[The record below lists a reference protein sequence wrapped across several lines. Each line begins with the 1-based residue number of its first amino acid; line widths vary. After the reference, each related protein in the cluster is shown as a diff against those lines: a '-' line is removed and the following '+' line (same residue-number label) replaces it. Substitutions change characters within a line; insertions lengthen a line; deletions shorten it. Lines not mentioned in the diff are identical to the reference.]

1 MRLQLFVLS
10 LLPLVS
16 TISKVRLPGV
26 FTDNLVFQQQSG
38 NPVWGWAKPGEEVT
52 VLTSWGTKDSATAD
66 KDGKWMIITY
76 TTGAGAGTGHEV
88 TISGENEIVLKNVA
102 LGEVWLCAGQSNM
115 GWSVANSFE
124 AEGESDVDLPNL
136 RIFRSAREHWHE
148 PLEENRDRLAKWKPC
163 NPESAA
169 ETSAVAYYFGKTL
182 QQKLGVPVGI
192 IQRAYAGTPIEGWM
206 PWDIQRD
213 DPRAQAHKKGLDVS
227 ANRMM
232 GRGQSKQQS
241 LDLFQK
247 ELAEY
252 NSKID
257 RGETMKNA
265 SRSLSPPIIT
275 KPANLG
281 HQYPGNIFNAMI
293 APVCPYAIRGM
304 IWYQGERNAK
314 NSPQAAHYRSQ
325 LKQMIGF
332 YRNLWHGKSWGA
344 VSDGFPVYFTQLPS
358 WNPPQT
364 EPVEGVESPWVVSRE
379 SMRQVSKELYG
390 TGMAVTIDTGDAI
403 LLHPKNKK
411 PIGVRHAYLA
421 LGKTYGFPMVHEGPI
436 LSDFKIE
443 GEKILL
449 NFASTGSG
457 LTGGSDKPLDSF
469 AVAGKDRK
477 WYWAKAKIDGDS
489 ILLTSPKVEKPEAAR
504 YAWGMNP
511 SQRNLLYNQEGF
523 PASPFR
529 TDDRP
534 LYDPKAEL
542 IEVTKPAKPKGYEAK
557 DWNRPAIQ
565 N

>member
-1 MRLQLFVLS
+1 MKLQLFVLS

-52 VLTSWGTKDSATAD
+52 VLTSWGTKDSAPAD

-76 TTGAGAGTGHEV
+76 TTGAGTGHEV

-124 AEGESDVDLPNL
+124 AEGEAEVNLPNL

-213 DPRAQAHKKGLDVS
+213 DPRAQAHKKGLDDS

-232 GRGQSKQQS
+232 GRGQSKQQA

-332 YRNLWHGKSWGA
+332 YRNFWHGKSWGA

-364 EPVEGVESPWVVSRE
+364 EPVEGLESPWVVSRE
-379 SMRQVSKELYG
+379 SMRQVSKELYN
-390 TGMAVTIDTGDAI
+390 TGMAVAIDTGDAI

-436 LSDFKIE
+436 LAGFKIE
-443 GEKILL
+443 GEKIRL

-469 AVAGKDRK
+469 AVAGEDRK

-529 TDDRP
+529 TDDWP

>member
-1 MRLQLFVLS
+1 MRLKLILFS
-10 LLPLVS
+10 FFPLLCG
-16 TISKVRLPGV
+16 ISKVKLPGI

-38 NPVWGWAKPGEEVT
+38 NPVWGWAEPGEEVT
-52 VLTSWGTKDSATAD
+52 VLTSWGTKDSATAG

-76 TTGAGAGTGHEV
+76 TTGAGTGHEV

-124 AEGESDVDLPNL
+124 AEGEAEVNLPDF

-148 PLEENRDRLAKWKPC
+148 PLEENRDRLASWKPC
-163 NPESAA
+163 NPKSAA

-206 PWDIQRD
+206 PWNIQRD
-213 DPRAQAHKKGLDVS
+213 DPRAQAHKQGLDDS
-227 ANRMM
+227 ANRMIA
-232 GRGQSKQQS
+232 RGETRQKA
-241 LDLFQK
+241 LDGFQK

-252 NSKID
+252 NDKID
-257 RGETMKNA
+257 QGETMKNA
-265 SRSLSPPIIT
+265 FRSLSPPIIT

-293 APVCPYAIRGM
+293 APVCPYAIQGI

-314 NSPQAAHYRSQ
+314 NSPQAEHYRNQ
-325 LKQMIGF
+325 LKQMIGY

-344 VSDGFPVYFTQLPS
+344 VSDGFSVYFTQLPS
-358 WNPPQT
+358 WNPRQSK
-364 EPVEGVESPWVVSRE
+364 PVEGMESPWVVSRE
-379 SMRQVSKELYG
+379 SMRQVTKELYN

-421 LGKTYGFPMVHEGPI
+421 LGKTYGLPLVHEGPVFSGFKTDGNRMR
-436 LSDFKIE
+436 LS
-443 GEKILL
+443 
-449 NFASTGSG
+449 FASTGSG

-469 AVAGKDRK
+469 AIAGKDRQ

-489 ILLTSPKVEKPEAAR
+489 ILLSSPKVKQPVAAR
-504 YAWGMNP
+504 YAWAMNP
-511 SQRNLLYNQEGF
+511 SQRNLLYNQDGF

-529 TDDRP
+529 TDDWP

-542 IEVTKPAKPKGYEAK
+542 VEVTKPEKPKRYEAK
-557 DWNRPAIQ
+557 DWSRPILK
-565 N
+565 

>member
-26 FTDNLVFQQQSG
+26 FTDNLVFQQRSG
-38 NPVWGWAKPGEEVT
+38 NPVWGWAKPGEKVT

-76 TTGAGAGTGHEV
+76 TTGAGTGHEV

-124 AEGESDVDLPNL
+124 ADGESDVNLPDF

-206 PWDIQRD
+206 PWDIQRN
-213 DPRAQAHKKGLDVS
+213 DPRAQARKKGLDDS
-227 ANRMM
+227 ANRMI
-232 GRGQSKQQS
+232 GRGETRQKA
-241 LDLFQK
+241 LERFQK
-247 ELAEY
+247 ELVEY
-252 NSKID
+252 NDKID

-265 SRSLSPPIIT
+265 SRALSPPIIT
-275 KPANLG
+275 RPANLG

-293 APVCPYAIRGM
+293 APICPYAIRGM

-314 NSPQAAHYRSQ
+314 NSPQAEHYRNQ
-325 LKQMIGF
+325 LKQMIGY

-364 EPVEGVESPWVVSRE
+364 EP
-379 SMRQVSKELYG
+379 
-390 TGMAVTIDTGDAI
+390 
-403 LLHPKNKK
+403 
-411 PIGVRHAYLA
+411 
-421 LGKTYGFPMVHEGPI
+421 
-436 LSDFKIE
+436 
-443 GEKILL
+443 
-449 NFASTGSG
+449 
-457 LTGGSDKPLDSF
+457 
-469 AVAGKDRK
+469 
-477 WYWAKAKIDGDS
+477 
-489 ILLTSPKVEKPEAAR
+489 
-504 YAWGMNP
+504 
-511 SQRNLLYNQEGF
+511 
-523 PASPFR
+523 
-529 TDDRP
+529 
-534 LYDPKAEL
+534 
-542 IEVTKPAKPKGYEAK
+542 
-557 DWNRPAIQ
+557 
-565 N
+565 

>member
-182 QQKLGVPVGI
+182 QHKLGVPVGI

-232 GRGQSKQQS
+232 GRGQSKQQA

-379 SMRQVSKELYG
+379 SMRQVSSELYG

-529 TDDRP
+529 TDDWP

>member
-1 MRLQLFVLS
+1 
-10 LLPLVS
+10 
-16 TISKVRLPGV
+16 
-26 FTDNLVFQQQSG
+26 
-38 NPVWGWAKPGEEVT
+38 
-52 VLTSWGTKDSATAD
+52 
-66 KDGKWMIITY
+66 MIITY
-76 TTGAGAGTGHEV
+76 TTGAGTGHEV

-124 AEGESDVDLPNL
+124 AEGEAEVDLPNL

-232 GRGQSKQQS
+232 GRGQSKQQA

-379 SMRQVSKELYG
+379 SMRQVSSELYG

-436 LSDFKIE
+436 LAGFKIE
-443 GEKILL
+443 GEKIRL

-529 TDDRP
+529 TDDWP

>member
-1 MRLQLFVLS
+1 
-10 LLPLVS
+10 
-16 TISKVRLPGV
+16 
-26 FTDNLVFQQQSG
+26 
-38 NPVWGWAKPGEEVT
+38 
-52 VLTSWGTKDSATAD
+52 
-66 KDGKWMIITY
+66 
-76 TTGAGAGTGHEV
+76 
-88 TISGENEIVLKNVA
+88 
-102 LGEVWLCAGQSNM
+102 M

-232 GRGQSKQQS
+232 GRGQSKQQA

-379 SMRQVSKELYG
+379 SMRQVSSELYG

-436 LSDFKIE
+436 LAGFKIE
-443 GEKILL
+443 GEKIRL

-529 TDDRP
+529 TDDWP